1 MLNEPAVALKLVVV
15 ALAAMETV
23 EGTVMVP
30 VEVNERVP
38 PAGSGALVVKV
49 QTATAPAESEAG
61 LQDSPLSVGLDVTP
75 VTMPPVVL
83 IAIWLPSRLAP
94 TPPETPIE
102 AEVAPVARVTV
113 TVATLPLKI
122 RLELIP
128 VAIQV

>member
-15 ALAAMETV
+15 ALAAIETV
-23 EGTVMVP
+23 EGTVMFP
-30 VEVNERVP
+30 VEVNEKVP
-38 PAGSGALVVKV
+38 PAGSGALVVNV

-61 LQDSPLSVGLDVTP
+61 LQVSPLSVGLDVTP
-75 VTMPPVVL
+75 VTMPAVVL
-83 IAIWLPSRLAP
+83 IAIWLPSEVAP
-94 TPPETPIE
+94 IPPETPIE